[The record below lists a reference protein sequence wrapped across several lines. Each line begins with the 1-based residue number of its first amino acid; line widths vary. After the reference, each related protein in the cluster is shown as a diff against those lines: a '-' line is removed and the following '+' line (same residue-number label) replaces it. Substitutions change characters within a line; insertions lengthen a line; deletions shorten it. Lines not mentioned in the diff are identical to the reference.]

1 MYFLNVFL
9 LHNALYF
16 PVHYALYFSLECCDF
31 LAGFL
36 RWFPGFH
43 NLPRHPMQG
52 ATKLDSPQYQE
63 PLFRKLQEPGVRK
76 LELEITLMTK
86 KARLR
91 TMSKMMKMRR
101 RWRMSRAECCH
112 FLPRFLHSFPGF
124 QILLTAVPTNCARRA
139 YMQYINNSKR
149 YLL

>member
-1 MYFLNVFL
+1 MTSWLG
-9 LHNALYF
+9 
-16 PVHYALYFSLECCDF
+16 FSGGSQ
-31 LAGFL
+31 ASTTY
-36 RWFPGFH
+36 H
-43 NLPRHPMQG
+43 HPMQG

-91 TMSKMMKMRR
+91 TMWKMMKMRR

-139 YMQYINNSKR
+139 YMQYDNNTNR
-149 YLL
+149 YKEGPFFISPPPK